1 MTQLFYLVVINIINL
16 FYNLGLFILEV
27 ALLSHKI
34 CWWKIR
40 GLLFLSYFSD
50 GPYSIVRKEGKRAPV
65 LPQNLTYGETP
76 CLTIRKILQ
85 ELELKPSDHFV
96 DLGCGRGLTVFFVN
110 QYFHIPATGVDIIP
124 TFIRRAKI
132 LAKNLGLTQV
142 KFIKENLSWLTLEQI
157 GKGTIF
163 YLTGTAFEEELLAKI
178 ASRLELLPIGIKLI
192 TLSDALPSTQF
203 QVIKIKP
210 FYFSWGK
217 VDVYFH
223 QKIS

>member
-1 MTQLFYLVVINIINL
+1 MLIIFLANKPVNKYFERVQNIFRKQN
-16 FYNLGLFILEV
+16 FIYDTT
-27 ALLSHKI
+27 LLS
-34 CWWKIR
+34 
-40 GLLFLSYFSD
+40 GGYQLSYFSD

-142 KFIKENLSWLTLEQI
+142 KFI
-157 GKGTIF
+157 
-163 YLTGTAFEEELLAKI
+163 
-178 ASRLELLPIGIKLI
+178 
-192 TLSDALPSTQF
+192 
-203 QVIKIKP
+203 
-210 FYFSWGK
+210 
-217 VDVYFH
+217 
-223 QKIS
+223 